1 MLLRECIVS
10 VQSVR
15 RKMNLEAIVLILVR
29 NDVNLDKSSGSE
41 DGEKNQYIRDAVLEL
56 EQIGFTNSNP
66 GYEGK

>member
-1 MLLRECIVS
+1 MLFRECIVS

-41 DGEKNQYIRDAVLEL
+41 DGEKYQYIRDAVLEL